1 MQKQIINKKRHD
13 HQQSQPSRGIGVEL
27 SKQRPTQA
35 NTTAHHCWPPSCAV
49 PAPRSS
55 AQRPS
60 ATRACRRGGRSH
72 PPPHSRHGWRL
83 HAASVRRCEV
93 SQTARAQPHTCVTD
107 TISTTRQART
117 RSRVPRRAATIIK
130 PARTIDRKVCDGI
143 RNAWC
148 GRGRCRE
155 QHKQPRGA
163 AIDQWPPQLNCRIPH
178 RITQVSR
185 LQLRTLTRVQQRC
198 TMRHRHV
205 GDARCD
211 PGLQCAVS
219 RHHVFGELVHRIHQ
233 TGSVRAG
240 CTHNT
245 PRITGHVSL
254 KHIRCS

>member
-1 MQKQIINKKRHD
+1 M
-13 HQQSQPSRGIGVEL
+13 
-27 SKQRPTQA
+27 
-35 NTTAHHCWPPSCAV
+35 
-49 PAPRSS
+49 
-55 AQRPS
+55 
-60 ATRACRRGGRSH
+60 
-72 PPPHSRHGWRL
+72 
-83 HAASVRRCEV
+83 
-93 SQTARAQPHTCVTD
+93 
-107 TISTTRQART
+107 
-117 RSRVPRRAATIIK
+117 PRRAATIIK

-219 RHHVFGELVHRIHQ
+219 RHHVFGELVHRVHQ
-233 TGSVRAG
+233 TGPVRAG

-245 PRITGHVSL
+245 PPTSRLANPAAANALARTRLGENALHNRGGIADGGRGRRRGNV
-254 KHIRCS
+254 K